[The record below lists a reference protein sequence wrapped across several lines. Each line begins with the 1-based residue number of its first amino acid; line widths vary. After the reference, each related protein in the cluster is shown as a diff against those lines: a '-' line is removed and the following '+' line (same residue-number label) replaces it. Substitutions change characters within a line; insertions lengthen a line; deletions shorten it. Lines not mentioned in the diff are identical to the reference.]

1 MSFQIRLCRNDTTTY
16 LRDTFKATPLLVPEA
31 RVKPLMVVAR
41 RNADIQ
47 FRGELRFLLDDP
59 DWAFGLRDEA
69 VSSASLDKTRKV
81 DAGLGLQILRGF
93 LKGLNAGHAPVE
105 ASLSGVKTLSLSF
118 HNVRRHFADLNE
130 LGLALAGRR
139 LNLNHPSLGLFRGD
153 DPYQMLLVSD
163 AIVSSEF
170 SINKESGGE
179 GSLEAG
185 VPALHD
191 YLAKAQ
197 TNLRRVSNTKSS
209 ITFEGDQPLTF
220 AFSCVRLETDP
231 ATGALQILE
240 AVTLRGDGPQESQPR
255 ILLDNDLNEPGLLV
269 FDDEPATTEKSDK

>member
-1 MSFQIRLCRNDTTTY
+1 MSFQIRLCRNDTTSY
-16 LRDTFKATPLLVPEA
+16 LRDTFKATPLLTPEA

-41 RNADIQ
+41 RNNDVQ

-59 DWAFGLRDEA
+59 TWSFDLRDEP
-69 VSSASLDKTRKV
+69 VSSASLDKTRTL
-81 DAGLGLQILRGF
+81 DGSLGLQILQGF
-93 LKGLNAGHAPVE
+93 LKGLNAGNAPVQ

-118 HNVRRHFADLNE
+118 HKVRRHFADLNE
-130 LGLALAGRR
+130 LGLALANRR

-153 DPYQMLLVSD
+153 DPFQMLLVSD

-170 SINKESGGE
+170 SVNNESGGA

-185 VPALHD
+185 LPALHD
-191 YLAKAQ
+191 YLANAK
-197 TNLRRVSNTKSS
+197 TNLKRVSTTKSS

-220 AFSCVRLETDP
+220 AFSCVRLDFEP
-231 ATGALQILE
+231 ATGALQIME
-240 AVTLRGDGPQESQPR
+240 AVTLRGDGTTEPQPR

-269 FDDEPATTEKSDK
+269 FDDEPALAEKA